1 MRHFRSLSFGFV
13 LVCGCASADRPS
25 HDASAGSAGARQG
38 HGFVAG
44 GVVAKS
50 ASYKLIGTLTSGQG
64 TASSAHYTQRAGVVG
79 ATQR

>member
-1 MRHFRSLSFGFV
+1 MRDFTLLFV
-13 LVCGCASADRPS
+13 LALVCGCATADRSS
-25 HDASAGSAGARQG
+25 HDGSAGSAGARQG
-38 HGFVAG
+38 HAFVAG

-64 TASSAHYTQRAGVVG
+64 TASSANYTQRAGVVG

>member
-1 MRHFRSLSFGFV
+1 MRHLALLFV
-13 LVCGCASADRPS
+13 LVCGCANAERSS
-25 HDASAGSAGARQG
+25 HDASGGSGGARQG
-38 HGFVAG
+38 HAFVAG

-64 TASSAHYTQRAGVVG
+64 TGSSAHYKQRAGVVG